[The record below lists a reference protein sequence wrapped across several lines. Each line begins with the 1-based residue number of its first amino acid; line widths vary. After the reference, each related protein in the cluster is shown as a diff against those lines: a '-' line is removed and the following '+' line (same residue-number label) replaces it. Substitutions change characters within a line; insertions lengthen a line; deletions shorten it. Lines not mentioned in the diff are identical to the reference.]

1 MTINYL
7 KKNSVN
13 IESIWYLQC
22 KFIPSVSKI
31 PKAEM
36 RGIFG
41 SGIFSNIFLETHKR
55 LITHPYWRPLF
66 ALGPCIVSS
75 GNYFD
80 YSDHFPD
87 NRQSQLSRLTQE
99 QTNVNNEK

>member
-31 PKAEM
+31 PKLEM

-41 SGIFSNIFLETHKR
+41 SGIFSNIFLETHQR

-66 ALGPCIVSS
+66 ALGPCIVSF

-80 YSDHFPD
+80 VSDHFPD
-87 NRQSQLSRLTQE
+87 NRQSQLSCLTQE
-99 QTNVNNEK
+99 HTNVNNEN